1 MAKIVF
7 CAAGHG
13 GKDPGAVAN
22 GIYEKDVNLVTM
34 LSCKRE
40 LERHGVTV
48 VTNRTTDVD
57 VALSKKCDKANKSG
71 AEIAVSFHANAGG
84 GDGFEAFYYSTS
96 TAGKKLAGLLEK
108 HVKGLGQNSRG
119 LKSGNHLYFVKNTT
133 MPAVLVESAFIDNKT
148 DKTILDTVDE
158 QKAFGVAYAKAI
170 LEYLGIAWVE
180 EVKKTDKLWRVQVG
194 AFSKREN
201 AEILA
206 AELKG
211 KGYSTF
217 IV

>member
-1 MAKIVF
+1 
-7 CAAGHG
+7 
-13 GKDPGAVAN
+13 
-22 GIYEKDVNLVTM
+22 M

-57 VALSKKCDKANKSG
+57 VALSDKCAKANKSG

-96 TAGKKLAGLLEK
+96 TSGKKLAGLLEK
-108 HVKGLGQNSRG
+108 HVKALGQNSRG

-180 EVKKTDKLWRVQVG
+180 EVKKADKLWRVQVG

-211 KGYSTF
+211 KGYSTI